1 MTLMD
6 LNPTELRCP
15 PVSMDDFMSAL
26 HRIKPSVCDKDI
38 EDHINWT
45 NEFGQDA

>member
-6 LNPTELRCP
+6 VEPSKLVCP

-26 HRIKPSVCDKDI
+26 NRIRPSVCDKDI

-45 NEFGQDA
+45 AEFGQDG